1 MPVEISRVDTAH
13 CLLGEGP
20 VWDAATHALYFLDI
34 GQKRIHRYDPHD
46 GKTRSWGT
54 PSGVGAMALREAGGA
69 VLAMG
74 DSICTLDFDS
84 GSIALIASAQQP
96 SQAIFNDGKVDRR
109 GRFVLGSCCTDL
121 ADPQPIGGVF
131 SLGADH
137 NIVRLESNIS
147 FSNGPCFSPDG
158 RTFYFSDSGQH
169 ACYAYD
175 YDQESGALS
184 NKRLFADTRALGGMP
199 DGATVDR
206 DGLVWIAIFK
216 GGKVAAFRPDGRVE
230 RVVKMPVRLSV
241 SVMFGGDRLDQ
252 LFVTTIDPAFFKE
265 APEEGAGDLYVIE
278 GLGARGLPEPRY
290 AG

>member
-46 GKTRSWGT
+46 GKTRSWET

-84 GSIALIASAQQP
+84 GSITHIASAQQP

-121 ADPQPIGGVF
+121 ANPQPIGGVF

-175 YDQESGALS
+175 YDHESGALS

-199 DGATVDR
+199 DGATVDS

-230 RVVKMPVRLSV
+230 RVVEMPVRLSV

-252 LFVTTIDPAFFKE
+252 LFVTTIDPVFFKE

>member
-1 MPVEISRVDTAH
+1 
-13 CLLGEGP
+13 
-20 VWDAATHALYFLDI
+20 
-34 GQKRIHRYDPHD
+34 
-46 GKTRSWGT
+46 
-54 PSGVGAMALREAGGA
+54 MALRQAGGA

-84 GSIALIASAQQP
+84 GSITPVASAQQP

-109 GRFVLGSCCTDL
+109 GRFVIGSCCTDL
-121 ADPQPIGGVF
+121 VNPQPIGGVF

-137 NIVRLESNIS
+137 KIARLESNIL

-158 RTFYFSDSGQH
+158 GTFYFSDSGRY

-175 YDQESGALS
+175 YDNETGTLA
-184 NKRLFADTRALGGMP
+184 NKRLFTDTRALGGMP
-199 DGATVDR
+199 DGATVDS
-206 DGLVWIAIFK
+206 DGLVWIAICK
-216 GGKVAAFRPDGRVE
+216 GGKVAAFRPNGRIERIVE
-230 RVVKMPVRLSV
+230 MPVSFSV

-252 LFVTTIDPAFFKE
+252 LFVTTIDPVFFNG

>member
-1 MPVEISRVDTAH
+1 MTVKISRVDTAH

-20 VWDAATHALYFLDI
+20 VWDAATHSLYFLDI
-34 GQKRIHRYDPHD
+34 GQKRVHRFDPRD
-46 GKTRSWGT
+46 GSTRSWDT
-54 PSGVGAMALREAGGA
+54 PTAAGAMALRAGGGA

-74 DSICTLDFDS
+74 DSIYTLDFDS
-84 GSIALIASAQQP
+84 GAITAIAAAGQP
-96 SQAIFNDGKVDRR
+96 PQAIFNDGKVDRR
-109 GRFVLGSCCTDL
+109 GRFILGSCCTDL
-121 ADPQPIGGVF
+121 ADPRPIGGVF
-131 SLGADH
+131 SLGANH
-137 NIVRLESNIS
+137 EMVRLESNIL

-175 YDQESGALS
+175 YDNDTGALS
-184 NKRLFADTRALGGMP
+184 GKRLFTDTRALGGMP
-199 DGATVDR
+199 DGATVDS

-216 GGKVAAFRPDGRVE
+216 GGKVAAFRPDGRLE
-230 RVVKMPVRLSV
+230 RVVEMPVNLSV

-252 LFVTTIDPAFFKE
+252 LFVTTIDPVFFQE

-278 GLGARGLPEPRY
+278 GLGARGLPELRY